1 MLLIS
6 SWPTCG
12 DVQHTVH
19 QKFLYD
25 YKMKEFKDNNNLRVV
40 SVNMQQSLNFLDSCR
55 ACKPP
60 FKVRG
65 LILEKENRFF
75 TAHD

>member
-6 SWPTCG
+6 SWLTCG

-19 QKFLYD
+19 QKFLSD
-25 YKMKEFKDNNNLRVV
+25 YMMKELKENNNLRVV

-55 ACKPP
+55 ACS
-60 FKVRG
+60 FV
-65 LILEKENRFF
+65 
-75 TAHD
+75 